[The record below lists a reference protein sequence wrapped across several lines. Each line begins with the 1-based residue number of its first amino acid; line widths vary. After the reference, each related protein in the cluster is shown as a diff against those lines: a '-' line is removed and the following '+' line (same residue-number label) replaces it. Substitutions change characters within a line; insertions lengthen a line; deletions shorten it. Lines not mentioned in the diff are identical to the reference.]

1 MSLNPGQ
8 VEFQLET
15 SYQPPKLTDKEREQ
29 LLEKVS
35 QTKSVGKL
43 YNRLISA
50 HN

>member
-15 SYQPPKLTDKEREQ
+15 SYQPPKLTEKEREQ

-35 QTKSVGKL
+35 QTKSVGKP
-43 YNRLISA
+43 Y
-50 HN
+50 H